1 MGRKFLAF
9 LCFFSFFIFLPP
21 TPIKAA
27 CHPTVWCSGQ
37 ISYPCCKGVA
47 AYTCSVSKTSNIPN
61 VGNNCC
67 DAPAECPA
75 GTYPMSSSSWGNP
88 DGVDPFCNAQVG
100 SVRTALGCIPAS
112 DPKALVN
119 QIITWTLSL
128 AAGLSLVT
136 LLYAGYVTTTAGGD
150 VKRVH
155 QAREMIT
162 STFLGLAYIVLAVAI
177 LNFLGLRIL
186 GLGAIG
192 FGV

>member
-1 MGRKFLAF
+1 L
-9 LCFFSFFIFLPP
+9 
-21 TPIKAA
+21 
-27 CHPTVWCSGQ
+27 WCDFTSPQSG
-37 ISYPCCKGVA
+37 I
-47 AYTCSVSKTSNIPN
+47 
-61 VGNNCC
+61 
-67 DAPAECPA
+67 
-75 GTYPMSSSSWGNP
+75 
-88 DGVDPFCNAQVG
+88 
-100 SVRTALGCIPAS
+100 RTALGCIPAN

-119 QIITWTLSL
+119 KIITWTLSL

-192 FGV
+192 FSV